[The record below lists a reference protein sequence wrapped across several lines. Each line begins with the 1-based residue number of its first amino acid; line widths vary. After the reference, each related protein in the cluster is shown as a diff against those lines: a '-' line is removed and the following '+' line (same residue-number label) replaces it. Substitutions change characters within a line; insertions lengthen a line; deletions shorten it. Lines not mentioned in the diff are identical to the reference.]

1 MKLILKA
8 LVAPIALTISLLV
21 WLCAGLISC
30 TAFVFKLVSA
40 ILSVL
45 AILVMLTVSLK
56 NGIILLVIAFLVSPV
71 GIPLLAVK
79 MLGALQHIFVF
90 FKDFTKRC
98 KYHL

>member
-8 LVAPIALTISLLV
+8 LAAPITPTISLLV
-21 WLCAGLISC
+21 WICAGLISC
-30 TAFVFKLVSA
+30 TAFVFKLASA

-71 GIPLLAVK
+71 GIPMLAVK
-79 MLGALQHIFVF
+79 LLGALQSINTSLRGFIHS
-90 FKDFTKRC
+90 
-98 KYHL
+98 